1 MNNNSLIALSLCAIM
16 DINTRELDFINA
28 DMTSAEYLEAV
39 CDHYDIRLVSV
50 NTDGGCFFDSI
61 YALLPCVLKAAK
73 SPKALRQQL
82 VLFMRECHEGNHGD
96 LGQRIADDVK
106 AALQY
111 KIVSSHAT
119 TRGINRKPKN
129 AEAYFEAVSKNSVW
143 VEGAHYFSVPFVY
156 VVPTS

>member
-1 MNNNSLIALSLCAIM
+1 MNNNSLIALSFCAIM
-16 DINTRELDFINA
+16 DVNTQELDFINA
-28 DMTSAEYLEAV
+28 GMTHAEYLEAV
-39 CDHYDIRLVSV
+39 CNRYDRRLVSV
-50 NTDGGCFFDSI
+50 SSDGGCFFNSI

-82 VLFMRECHEGNHGD
+82 VLFLRECHEGNHGD

-106 AALQY
+106 DALKY

-143 VEGAHYFSVPFVY
+143 VEGSHVPFVY